1 MTGLAALLT
10 KSALDAALAGT
21 AAKGTLDLS
30 KQDKKQKVLGDSI
43 ELKDQLMEETTPK
56 DTSKETPKE
65 SKKDIDKD
73 ALAVTLAMG
82 GLSGPEVKQVMKTGV
97 LSEKMLKKLNK
108 DVFQDIE
115 DITGVSVFPTG
126 EKPEGTPPVTSGTTV
141 KKQTRTETPDGDVK
155 ETTTT
160 FDSNSGVKKTTRTEI
175 PEDDLS
181 DLISKLNLISKNP
194 AEIPYDPDVQRYLD
208 SKGLQGEERAKAI
221 MDLVRNANTNS
232 SLRKNGIEAR
242 DASKRWTAEN
252 ARKRIEAPADKVWS
266 LSPAEKAM
274 ADNRHFDEGQS
285 KADAERRAAE
295 EAAKRA
301 SEIAPKF
308 DD

>member
-21 AAKGTLDLS
+21 AAKGTLDLN
-30 KQDKKQKVLGDSI
+30 KQDEKQKVLGDSV
-43 ELKDQLMEETTPK
+43 EPKDQLMEETTPK

-65 SKKDIDKD
+65 SPKETKKDIDKD

-97 LSEKMLKKLNK
+97 LSEKMLKKLDK

-160 FDSNSGVKKTTRTEI
+160 FDSNSGVEKTTRTEI

-181 DLISKLNLISKNP
+181 DLISKNTFMNEGDITPDASSIKALAKKTGIPAAKIAKDALARYRTHKSLEGSK
-194 AEIPYDPDVQRYLD
+194 
-208 SKGLQGEERAKAI
+208 
-221 MDLVRNANTNS
+221 
-232 SLRKNGIEAR
+232 IEAR
-242 DASKRWTAEN
+242 DASKRWIAEN
-252 ARKRIEAPADKVWS
+252 ARKRIEAPKDKVLS

>member
-30 KQDKKQKVLGDSI
+30 KEDKKQKVLGDSV
-43 ELKDQLMEETTPK
+43 ELKDQLMEDEK
-56 DTSKETPKE
+56 VKETPKE
-65 SKKDIDKD
+65 SPKKSKKNIDKD

-97 LSEKMLKKLNK
+97 LSEKMLKKLDK

-141 KKQTRTETPDGDVK
+141 KKQTRTESPDGDVK

-160 FDSNSGVKKTTRTEI
+160 FDSNSGVKKTTKTEI
-175 PEDDLS
+175 PEDDELKKLLS
-181 DLISKLNLISKNP
+181 NIDFVNSKDFEQHPRIQ
-194 AEIPYDPDVQRYLD
+194 EYLD
-208 SKGLQGEERAKAI
+208 KKGLKGEERAKAI
-221 MDLVRNANTNS
+221 MDLVRNANTNVSLKS
-232 SLRKNGIEAR
+232 SRIEAR
-242 DASKRWTAEN
+242 DASKRWIAEN
-252 ARKRIEAPADKVWS
+252 ARKRIEAPKDKVVS

-295 EAAKRA
+295 EVAKRA
-301 SEIAPKF
+301 SQIAPKF